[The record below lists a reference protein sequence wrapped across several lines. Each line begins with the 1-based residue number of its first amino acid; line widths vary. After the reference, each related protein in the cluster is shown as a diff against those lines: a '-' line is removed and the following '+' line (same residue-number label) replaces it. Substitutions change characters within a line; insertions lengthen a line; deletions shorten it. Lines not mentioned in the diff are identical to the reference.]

1 MKGYRTIVFNSIMA
15 VIMLLSTF
23 GVIAP
28 SESPEA
34 STVNAVLDNLDALIG
49 TVTILVNFVLRF
61 MTSSKVGAKS

>member
-15 VIMLLSTF
+15 ALMLASTF

-28 SESPEA
+28 SESPDA
-34 STVNAVLDNLDALIG
+34 STINTVLDNVEALIG

-61 MTSSKVGAKS
+61 MTSTKVGAKS